1 MFFFFLGGGGINQV
15 NLSEV
20 SELKFGYTLPNPCLG
35 AWPMFVLLEIGS
47 RCQKR
52 CQIFQLVLSL
62 LVAKSQASV
71 AQVQGTISE
80 CWVCFYMI
88 YV

>member
-1 MFFFFLGGGGINQV
+1 
-15 NLSEV
+15 
-20 SELKFGYTLPNPCLG
+20 
-35 AWPMFVLLEIGS
+35 MFVLLEIGS

-80 CWVCFYMI
+80 C
-88 YV
+88 